1 MPFTAKK
8 LGQPVAPPNSI
19 ADQIYESLKSS
30 IIDGEI
36 EPGHRLLEVEV
47 ASFFHASRTP
57 VREALRRLEQDHLI
71 ERLASGGVRV
81 TDFDWQAI
89 QDLFSL
95 RAVLEMHAIDLACD
109 RITPE
114 QITSLKQI
122 RAQALGL
129 QNSDELNRDYL
140 MNRMLELNSSF
151 HETIYKATGSKYLMK
166 LISHLRGIVVGM
178 RSMSIKADWAWTQ
191 TWVEHNRLIGHL
203 ERGEKEAAIK
213 LIKEHVANAA
223 SHVLSVVNTQK
234 GSPIPPLLRQPHLA
248 E

>member
-1 MPFTAKK
+1 MSFTVIK

-30 IIDGEI
+30 IIDGKI
-36 EPGHRLLEVEV
+36 EPGHRLFEVEL
-47 ASFFHASRTP
+47 ASSFRASRTP
-57 VREALRRLEQDHLI
+57 VRGALRRLEQDHLI

-81 TDFDWQAI
+81 TEFDWQAI

-114 QITSLKQI
+114 QIAALKQI

-129 QNSDELNRDYL
+129 QNSGEINRDYL
-140 MNRMLELNSSF
+140 MKRVLELNSSF
-151 HETIYKATGSKYLMK
+151 HETIYKATGSPYLMK

-191 TWVEHNRLIGHL
+191 TWDEHDRLIGHL
-203 ERGEKEAAIK
+203 ERGEKEAATK
-213 LIKEHVANAA
+213 LIKDHVANAA
-223 SHVLSVVNTQK
+223 SHVRSVVNTKK
-234 GSPIPPLLRQPHLA
+234 GSPADASAARD
-248 E
+248 

>member
-19 ADQIYESLKSS
+19 ADQIYESLKIS
-30 IIDGEI
+30 IIDGKI
-36 EPGHRLLEVEV
+36 EPGDRLFEVEL
-47 ASFFHASRTP
+47 ASSFQASRTP

-81 TDFDWQAI
+81 TEFDWQAI

-95 RAVLEMHAIDLACD
+95 RTVLEMHAIDLACD
-109 RITPE
+109 RITQE
-114 QITSLKQI
+114 QISTLKQI

-191 TWVEHNRLIGHL
+191 TWDEHNRLIGHL

-223 SHVLSVVNTQK
+223 SHVRSVVNTQK
-234 GSPIPPLLRQPHLA
+234 GSPTDAATAPD
-248 E
+248 

>member
-19 ADQIYESLKSS
+19 ADQIYERLKSS

-36 EPGHRLLEVEV
+36 EPGHRLFEVEL

-95 RAVLEMHAIDLACD
+95 RAVLEMHALDLACD

-114 QITSLKQI
+114 QIATLKQL

-191 TWVEHNRLIGHL
+191 TWDEHNRLIGHL
-203 ERGEKEAAIK
+203 ESGEKEAAIK

-223 SHVLSVVNTQK
+223 SHVRSVVNTQK
-234 GSPIPPLLRQPHLA
+234 GSPTDATTAPD
-248 E
+248 